1 MSVPVESVNFL
12 VWFVLQSWV
21 CSQELRFLSAV
32 ELVEYLLESGLLTV
46 DWLGLLTEPKKM
58 TTLT

>member
-12 VWFVLQSWV
+12 EWSVLQSWV
-21 CSQELRFLSAV
+21 CSQELRFPSAV

-46 DWLGLLTEPKKM
+46 D
-58 TTLT
+58 